1 MTMRRWGCETVSVP
15 PPRWGEGE
23 RPFWFVWLVAAFLL
37 TFALPAQAQ
46 EEAFRVRLVLLP
58 GGTVSVSVD
67 GGARFTTIG
76 RIVALP
82 QRQNSSRL
90 PARTAVLSGNGMW
103 QLQYDEQRSIAL
115 AASGVSVPH
124 ALRTDIPA
132 QSVLF
137 RPLGREVQVR
147 LLYQEGRIAF
157 SLPPG
162 YRYRVGDVWVLQVLA
177 PDAEQAGEIRRA
189 VTAALPEEA
198 QDAIR
203 RSVQRGEQ
211 EKLPVV
217 EGVLN
222 LEVTARYAERV
233 QFVFLTVDGY
243 PVGTANVLPT
253 VFRWDS
259 TQVADGEYVLE
270 ARAVD
275 REGRELALV
284 RKRVL
289 VRNSAGSRP

>member
-1 MTMRRWGCETVSVP
+1 MKMRRWVREAVSVP
-15 PPRWGEGE
+15 PPRRGEGE
-23 RPFWFVWLVAAFLL
+23 RPFRLPALIVTLLVALVPMA
-37 TFALPAQAQ
+37 TAQ

-103 QLQYDEQRSIAL
+103 QLQYDEERSVAL
-115 AASGVSVPH
+115 AASGVSAPH
-124 ALRTDIPA
+124 ALRTDIPI

-137 RPLGREVQVR
+137 RPLRGGAQVR
-147 LLYQEGRIAF
+147 LLYQEGRLAF

-189 VTAALPEEA
+189 VTAVLPEEA

-203 RSVQRGEQ
+203 RSVQRAER

-289 VRNSAGSRP
+289 VRNSASSRP